1 MRFGVLS
8 TYLYFKTIGMPSS
21 VLYRLQPL
29 FSVLVFG
36 FLLFTSGCAAQKK
49 KGSQG
54 ITGSVLWRSG
64 NLMPS
69 PDAKANNAKGT
80 PIVREILIYELTANT
95 KAEPAEEAGFYQK
108 INSKLIKK
116 VTSDASGRFTV
127 SLPEGYYS
135 IFVKEDKGLYANLFD
150 DTMNIHPVHVQKG
163 KWEKMDII
171 VDYAAV
177 Y

>member
-1 MRFGVLS
+1 MRQAA
-8 TYLYFKTIGMPSS
+8 
-21 VLYRLQPL
+21 LYRFQLIG
-29 FSVLVFG
+29 SALVFG
-36 FLLFTSGCAAQKK
+36 LLFFTYGCAAQKK
-49 KGSQG
+49 KGGQG
-54 ITGSVLWRSG
+54 ITGTVLWRSG

-69 PDAKANNAKGT
+69 PDAKAINAKGT

-116 VTSDASGRFTV
+116 VTSNASGRFAI

-135 IFVKEDKGLYANLFD
+135 IFVKEDKGFYANLFD
-150 DTMNIHPVHVQKG
+150 DAMNIHPVHVQKG
-163 KWEKMDII
+163 KWEKEDII